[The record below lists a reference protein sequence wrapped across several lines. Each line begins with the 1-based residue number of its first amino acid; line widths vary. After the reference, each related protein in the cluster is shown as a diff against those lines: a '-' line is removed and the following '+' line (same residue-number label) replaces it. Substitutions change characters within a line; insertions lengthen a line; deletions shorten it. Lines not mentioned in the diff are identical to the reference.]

1 MGLCLMVLTP
11 TPSAH
16 STTHSTIDNALSELS
31 VTVAECKACRL
42 CEGRLQTVFGD
53 GPTTARLMVIGE
65 GPGQQED
72 EQGMPFVGRSGQL
85 LSQILASAG
94 FHRASQVGME
104 TANVYIANI
113 VKCRPPQ
120 NRAPVAN
127 EMASCKPYLEEQI
140 RLIQPALILLAG
152 ATAVKGIL
160 TSQTGA
166 HAVGI
171 TKIRGQWFPTP
182 YLGRDGQPIPAM
194 PIFHP
199 AYLLRNPV
207 KTPGSPKALMEDD
220 IQAVRQELDC
230 RVASE

>member
-1 MGLCLMVLTP
+1 MVLATVPP
-11 TPSAH
+11 TQPK
-16 STTHSTIDNALSELS
+16 TKPALELS
-31 VTVAECKACRL
+31 LHELSQVVATCTACRL
-42 CEGRLQTVFGD
+42 CDGRIQTVFAD
-53 GPTTARLMVIGE
+53 GPVTARLMVIGE

-72 EQGMPFVGRSGQL
+72 EQGLPFVGRSGQL
-85 LSQILASAG
+85 LTQILASGG

-104 TANVYIANI
+104 AANVYIANI

-120 NRAPVAN
+120 NRAPVAD
-127 EMASCKPYLEEQI
+127 EMAACKPYLEEQI

-160 TSQTGA
+160 TPQTA
-166 HAVGI
+166 AKAVGI

-182 YLGRDGQPIPAM
+182 YVGRDGHPIPAM

-207 KTPGSPKALMEDD
+207 EAPGSPKALMWDD
-220 IQAVRQELDC
+220 IQTVRQELD
-230 RVASE
+230 RRLALE